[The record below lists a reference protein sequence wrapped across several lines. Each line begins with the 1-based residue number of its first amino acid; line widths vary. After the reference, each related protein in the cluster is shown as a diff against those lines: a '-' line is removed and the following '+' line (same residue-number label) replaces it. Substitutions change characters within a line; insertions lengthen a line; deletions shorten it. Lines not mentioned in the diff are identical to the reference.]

1 VFDNEEAPMIGSGM
15 VLLAIVAGLGPS
27 VPAPRVAP
35 EAFRAW
41 FEAAR
46 DGQLDIPPAVEK
58 AARRYQFV
66 FVGGFMSERSSA
78 YFQQN
83 ARDLRARDVP
93 LRSIHFVFPSS
104 EGTIEENS
112 GLVTDS
118 FRKIAREDP
127 GKLVVIAHS
136 RGACDALAFA
146 LRNPEFVADRVEAMF
161 LVQGPFGGTGLADRV
176 AGDGPAPDRQ
186 MPPAPRVTAGLL
198 DRLERNSV
206 KNGKHAGLSDLTTSA
221 SHDFWTDLLEK
232 DRRAIPVVG
241 PRTFYVTT
249 ATPPGRHRMFLRS
262 TAWYLETYFGTND
275 GVVALDDQSL
285 PGVGTIV
292 AVLDA
297 GHTDLTGQFP
307 TARAS
312 RRLRR
317 ALVEAIVMAVGN
329 DAAVEGHA
337 GRDGR

>member
-1 VFDNEEAPMIGSGM
+1 MIGSGI
-15 VLLAIVAGLGPS
+15 VLLTVIAGVSDVGDP
-27 VPAPRVAP
+27 PRVAAG
-35 EAFRAW
+35 AFRAW
-41 FEAAR
+41 FDAAR
-46 DGQLDIPPAVEK
+46 DGRLDIPPAVEK
-58 AARRYQFV
+58 AAQRYQYV
-66 FVGGFMSERSSA
+66 FVGGFMSERLST

-83 ARDLRARDVP
+83 AHDLRSRGVP

-112 GLVTDS
+112 GLVSDA
-118 FRKIAREDP
+118 FRKIARDDP

-146 LRNPEFVADRVEAMF
+146 LRNPEFVAERVEAMF
-161 LVQGPFGGTGLADRV
+161 LVQGPFGGTGLADHV

-186 MPPAPRVTAGLL
+186 MPPASRVTANLL
-198 DRLERNSV
+198 GRLERNFV
-206 KNGKHAGLSDLTTSA
+206 KSGKHAGLSDLTTGA
-221 SHDFWTDLLEK
+221 SHDYWTDLLEK
-232 DRRAIPVVG
+232 HRLAIPVVG

-249 ATPPGRHRMFLRS
+249 ATLPGRHRMFLRS
-262 TAWYLETYFGTND
+262 AAWYLETYFGTND

-297 GHTDLTGQFP
+297 GHSDLTSQFP
-307 TARAS
+307 SARAQ

-317 ALVEAIVMAVGN
+317 ALVEGIIMAVGH
-329 DAAVEGHA
+329 DVGT
-337 GRDGR
+337 GRE